1 MSCTNHPVENK
12 KDLEKKDLEQ
22 KYLEQTFFSTPV
34 HEYLKLIF
42 LVIVAQHLGNITNYK
57 PYSYIQ
63 KQSHNIPLGI
73 FLIFCFCFINSNF
86 KLEFSI
92 VCTIGVIA
100 IYYILNMATSTKT
113 EQ

>member
-1 MSCTNHPVENK
+1 MSCTNNPVEKK

-22 KYLEQTFFSTPV
+22 KYLEQTFLSTPIY
-34 HEYLKLIF
+34 EYLKLIV
-42 LVIVAQHLGNITNYK
+42 LVIVATHLGNITAHP
-57 PYSYIQ
+57 PYDRIV
-63 KQSHNIPLGI
+63 KLSHNLPLGI

-100 IYYILNMATSTKT
+100 IYYIINMASGTKT
-113 EQ
+113 